1 MDIDYNEILLQA
13 VDTLI
18 TKRIQSINYDNTQ
31 VYTILNA
38 TKAEQGEYLVTDG
51 AVQFYAYSTMTNYKK
66 GDSVYVTIP
75 NNDFNEQKIIVGK
88 KVAGDSTPFVF
99 TKPFDT
105 IIDTTTNLILGDTGV
120 VSLIANNPNNEWNS
134 EKKKSGIEW
143 EIWSKN
149 FLEDSNTAPLSGY
162 TRLGL
167 QAKFKSW
174 LRDFK
179 PVDGEYGL
187 RLELI
192 CRRDMTNSKE
202 AIYNSILE
210 KIKNNTESDWQWILN
225 SSGEKWFNEEKSY
238 KDLTQD
244 DKKLIET
251 KTKYLLAEQ
260 YEQINLILNSYNMY
274 GSPYAFD
281 TYYQQEAVYDISS
294 INQIL
299 KMRLVFYQKPGSFI
313 KSVKYEPISIS
324 ENEYKSGKY
333 YIEKDLGYDVAT
345 GNFDKNIIYY
355 KKIAELIPYKDEA
368 TDNLFL
374 PNLFEEEPYICLGYN
389 LKEFDKESVILY
401 SVNNTTYSPSE
412 YIKEETNNKV
422 IQLRWIHANEGGNII
437 SVSPNNNELEYE
449 VRWYKKSLGSPKADF
464 YSGVDWEFLDTE
476 KHSFSYTLKPNVLLP
491 YEQIKAIIIYNNKPL
506 YSNVLTFTNEN
517 PVADSKTIEVN
528 TSLYLECQ
536 DNSSGNYL
544 IYDQGNRLLDISQS
558 SINRKLA
565 ARFIEDVNDINSN
578 RILTEATYIEWR
590 IPSQYTMLK
599 LSQSYGIDYNNLN
612 KLESYKSPKLIT
624 NWGDPISYTY
634 DDAMKKEYQTTINY
648 IGYRKI
654 MYDANKKEIVIC
666 WKGDTNNANRIN
678 YMIDYTIASYYTSAY
693 TYNTITC
700 IIEKNKQIYKTALE
714 FTFGVAGTTGTNYT
728 LVIDFDNNETALTA
742 GNPKTVSLK
751 AKLYDQANQEI
762 TEKQLKQQNIRWLW
776 CWHKDTIGGNETQRA
791 KTDNLLTSNVF
802 YTLTEDTVIN
812 TSKTYYIFDKNDTE
826 DYIIVNNPIKED
838 LDLKKYY
845 EKYSILDHLS
855 DLTINGDND
864 KTKVVNYDSSKPG
877 VGIIAYSG
885 NDLTMTNHIALTKL
899 DKLSLSDNDNLPF
912 LLLQVTLIGWGK
924 YPLSAVLPIPVRA
937 EEKYSHILGAT
948 TVFYPSL
955 GEMSYSTLP
964 YKIFIKNKD
973 KFDEGKGKWE
983 FYNPYNE
990 ASQYTGQIVKYKE
1003 EYRLQPAKIYTK
1015 NTHQYGC
1022 YFTDEQKK
1030 VNGKNVDVVKW
1041 IQPIFI
1047 SQNNY
1052 PCGALNAWDGKSLEI
1067 NEDEGTILS
1076 RGLSAGKKD
1085 SKNRFSGVILGD
1097 WSSNTAQ
1104 DISGKTGIY
1113 GLNHGQ
1119 ISYALTDDGKFLLGK
1134 AGSGRIIM
1142 DGNKST
1148 IESCGYRDGGQGV
1161 RIDLDGSRQG
1171 TGSQFI
1177 SIRGYSGVSTKLSD
1191 IDKQNSKIIKDS
1203 GKNGYGYKLNPILA
1217 IGDGIS
1223 NNYLQ
1228 SASYPDGQ
1236 GVKIDL
1242 NKGRLDAKGDFNLT
1256 ANGDQV
1262 VLSTSSP
1269 YLQIKDSCNSA
1280 HTLIYMGDDDYYLQS
1295 CDYAWDKTGVK
1306 LDLKNGKLE
1315 GYNFTIKAKN
1325 DEDTIIITSDKDKNP
1340 LTIGNNF
1347 SVTWDGSITASNVTV
1362 NSGTFTGAI
1371 YAGSG
1376 NIGGWTINSNCLQSS
1391 DTKTTLYSDG
1401 RLEMDHI
1408 DSVIKI
1414 GNWTINQHQIGN
1426 PGGTY
1431 LSSVGDLWLINGYN
1445 NKIIFGNGKK
1455 DEKAFVI
1462 SCGKG
1467 EQSEYNA
1474 LTLNGNV
1481 VITGYSHINDYLY
1494 VKKYM
1499 SLAQDGELRFGGLNV
1514 AIKYAQA
1521 SFLQSYVEGFTKHG
1535 ITSDEQIKAVA
1546 GYAYFA

>member
-51 AVQFYAYSTMTNYKK
+51 AVQFYAYSTITNYKK
-66 GDSVYVTIP
+66 GDNVYVTIP

-105 IIDTTTNLILGDTGV
+105 IIDTTTNLIFGNTGV
-120 VSLIANNPNNEWNS
+120 VSLIANNPNNKWDS

-143 EIWSKN
+143 EIWSKD
-149 FLEDSNTAPLSGY
+149 FLEDNNIAPLSGY

-179 PVDGEYGL
+179 PADGEYGL

-192 CRRDMTNSKE
+192 CRRDMTNSRE

-210 KIKNNTESDWQWILN
+210 KIKSNTENDWQWILN

-244 DKKLIET
+244 DKKLIES

-260 YEQINLILNSYNMY
+260 YEQVNLILNSYNMY
-274 GSPYAFD
+274 GNPYAFD

-299 KMRLVFYQKPGSFI
+299 KMRLIFYQKPGSFV
-313 KSVKYEPISIS
+313 KSMKYEPISIL

-333 YIEKDLGYDVAT
+333 YIKKDLGYDVAT

-355 KKIAELIPYKDEA
+355 KKITELIPYKDEA

-389 LKEFDKESVILY
+389 LKEFDKESIILY

-412 YIKEETNNKV
+412 YIEEETNNKV
-422 IQLRWIHANEGGNII
+422 IQLRWIHANEDGNII

-449 VRWYKKSLGSPKADF
+449 IRWYKKSLGSPKADF
-464 YSGVDWEFLDTE
+464 YSGVDWELLDTE
-476 KHSFSYTLKPNVLLP
+476 KHSFSYTLKPNVLLA

-506 YSNVLTFTNEN
+506 YSNVLTFTNED
-517 PVADSKTIEVN
+517 PVADSKTTEVN

-558 SINRKLA
+558 SVNRKLA
-565 ARFIEDVNDINSN
+565 ARFIEDVNDANSN

-634 DDAMKKEYQTTINY
+634 DDAMKEEYQTTINY

-666 WKGDTNNANRIN
+666 WKGDINNANRIN

-791 KTDNLLTSNVF
+791 KSDNLLTSNVF
-802 YTLTEDTVIN
+802 YVLTKDTAIN
-812 TSKTYYIFDKNDTE
+812 SLKTYYIKDDTE
-826 DYIIVNNPIKED
+826 EYIIVNNPVKED

-937 EEKYSHILGAT
+937 EEKYSYILGAT

-973 KFDEGKGKWE
+973 NFDEGKGKWE

-990 ASQYTGQIVKYKE
+990 ASQYTGQIVEYEK

-1015 NTHQYGC
+1015 NTRQYGC

-1030 VNGKNVDVVKW
+1030 VNGKNIDVVKW

-1085 SKNRFSGVILGD
+1085 SENKFSGVILGD

-1148 IESCGYRDGGQGV
+1148 IESCGHRGGGPG
-1161 RIDLDGSRQG
+1161 IKLDLDGQG
-1171 TGSQFI
+1171 QDSSNATFI
-1177 SIRGYSGVSTKLSD
+1177 HVRGK
-1191 IDKQNSKIIKDS
+1191 SKE
-1203 GKNGYGYKLNPILA
+1203 GKNNTILN
-1217 IGDGIS
+1217 IGDGKTNCYI
-1223 NNYLQ
+1223 Q
-1228 SASYPDGQ
+1228 SANYVDDNGSGL
-1236 GVKIDL
+1236 KIDL
-1242 NKGRLDAKGDFNLT
+1242 NKGRLYARGDFKLVAGSN
-1256 ANGDQV
+1256 QV
-1262 VLSTSSP
+1262 ILSTSSP
-1269 YLQIKDSCNSA
+1269 YLQIKDTCNPA
-1280 HTLIYMGDDDYYLQS
+1280 HTLIYMGDSAYYLQS
-1295 CDYAWDKTGVK
+1295 HDYALGTTGVK
-1306 LDLKNGKLE
+1306 LDLENGKLE
-1315 GYNFTIKAKN
+1315 GYNFTIKAKGN
-1325 DEDTIIITSDKDKNP
+1325 KGTITISSTEEKP
-1340 LTIGNNF
+1340 LTIGSNF
-1347 SVTWDGSITASNVTV
+1347 SVDWDGTLHA
-1362 NSGTFTGAI
+1362 GAGEFTGTI
-1371 YAGSG
+1371 YSKNGE
-1376 NIGGWTINSNCLQSS
+1376 IGGWKINETSL
-1391 DTKTTLYSDG
+1391 TGGRTTLNCDG
-1401 RLEMDHI
+1401 SATFGNTTISTDGILKLNNKGSSI
-1408 DSVIKI
+1408 QI
-1414 GNWTINQHQIGN
+1414 GNWIWDENSIRNTH
-1426 PGGTY
+1426 GTK
-1431 LSSVGDLWLINGYN
+1431 LDGDGDLWLIQGTRNR
-1445 NKIIFGNGKK
+1445 IIFKDLNHVIACGVVSGEETDSNGLRTNCSFYIGGPLEGQYGAKFNYGVIAKYFIWRDGN
-1455 DEKAFVI
+1455 DMTVAINRDKA
-1462 SCGKG
+1462 K
-1467 EQSEYNA
+1467 A
-1474 LTLNGNV
+1474 LMN
-1481 VITGYSHINDYLY
+1481 Y
-1494 VKKYM
+1494 
-1499 SLAQDGELRFGGLNV
+1499 AQGLNNH
-1514 AIKYAQA
+1514 
-1521 SFLQSYVEGFTKHG
+1521 GF
-1535 ITSDEQIKAVA
+1535 SDGQIIDVA

>member
-1 MDIDYNEILLQA
+1 MNIDYNEILLQA

-51 AVQFYAYSTMTNYKK
+51 AVQFYAYSTITNYKK

-143 EIWSKN
+143 EIWSKD

-225 SSGEKWFNEEKSY
+225 SSGEKWFDEEKSY

-251 KTKYLLAEQ
+251 KTKYLLTEQ

-274 GSPYAFD
+274 GNPYSFD

-299 KMRLVFYQKPGSFI
+299 KMRLVFYQKPGSFV

-355 KKIAELIPYKDEA
+355 KKITELIPYKDEA

-374 PNLFEEEPYICLGYN
+374 PNLFEEESYICLGYN

-422 IQLRWIHANEGGNII
+422 IQLRWIHANEDGNII
-437 SVSPNNNELEYE
+437 SVSPNNNELKYE

-491 YEQIKAIIIYNNKPL
+491 YEQVKAIIIYNNKPL

-517 PVADSKTIEVN
+517 PVADSKTTEVN

-634 DDAMKKEYQTTINY
+634 DDAMKEEYQTTINY

-666 WKGDTNNANRIN
+666 WKGDINNANRIN

-762 TEKQLKQQNIRWLW
+762 TEKQLGQQNIRWLW

-791 KTDNLLTSNVF
+791 KSDNLLTSNVF
-802 YTLTEDTVIN
+802 YILTKDTAIN
-812 TSKTYYIFDKNDTE
+812 SSKTYYILDDTE
-826 DYIIVNNPIKED
+826 EYIIVNNPEKK
-838 LDLKKYY
+838 DLKKYY

-855 DLTINGDND
+855 NLTINGDND
-864 KTKVVNYDSSKPG
+864 KTKVVNYDKNKPG
-877 VGIIAYSG
+877 VGIIPYDG
-885 NDLTMTNHIALTKL
+885 NDLTATNHIALTKL
-899 DKLSLSDNDNLPF
+899 NELSLSDNNNLPF

-924 YPLSAVLPIPVRA
+924 YPLSTVLPIPVRA

-964 YKIFIKNKD
+964 YKIFIKNKNT
-973 KFDEGKGKWE
+973 FDEGKGKWE

-990 ASQYTGQIVKYKE
+990 IPQYTGQIVKYEK

-1030 VNGKNVDVVKW
+1030 VNGENVDIVKW

-1067 NEDEGTILS
+1067 NKDEGTILS

-1085 SKNRFSGVILGD
+1085 SENKFSGVILGD

-1104 DISGKTGIY
+1104 DISGKTGVY

-1148 IESCGYRDGGQGV
+1148 IESCGHRGGGPG
-1161 RIDLDGSRQG
+1161 IKLDLDGQG
-1171 TGSQFI
+1171 QDSSNATFI
-1177 SIRGYSGVSTKLSD
+1177 HVRGK
-1191 IDKQNSKIIKDS
+1191 SKE
-1203 GKNGYGYKLNPILA
+1203 GKNNTILN
-1217 IGDGIS
+1217 IGDGKTNCYI
-1223 NNYLQ
+1223 Q
-1228 SASYPDGQ
+1228 SANYVDDNGSGL
-1236 GVKIDL
+1236 KIDL
-1242 NKGRLDAKGDFNLT
+1242 NKGRLYARGDFKLVAGSN
-1256 ANGDQV
+1256 QV
-1262 VLSTSSP
+1262 ILSTSSP
-1269 YLQIKDSCNSA
+1269 YLQIKDTCNPA
-1280 HTLIYMGDDDYYLQS
+1280 HTLIYMGDSAYYLQS
-1295 CDYAWDKTGVK
+1295 HDYASGTTGVK
-1306 LDLKNGKLE
+1306 LDLENGKLE
-1315 GYNFTIKAKN
+1315 GYNFTIKAKGN
-1325 DEDTIIITSDKDKNP
+1325 KGTITISSTEEKP
-1340 LTIGNNF
+1340 LTIGSNF
-1347 SVTWDGSITASNVTV
+1347 SVDWDGTLYA
-1362 NSGTFTGAI
+1362 GAGKFTGTI
-1371 YAGSG
+1371 YSEDGK
-1376 NIGGWTINSNCLQSS
+1376 IGGWTINKTSLTGGS
-1391 DTKTTLYSDG
+1391 TTLNCDG
-1401 RLEMDHI
+1401 SAVFGDTTISTDGVLKLDNKGSSI
-1408 DSVIKI
+1408 QI
-1414 GNWTINQHQIGN
+1414 GNWIWDKNSIRNTH
-1426 PGGTY
+1426 GTK
-1431 LSSVGDLWLINGYN
+1431 LDGDGDLWLIQGTRNR
-1445 NKIIFGNGKK
+1445 IIFKDLNHVIACGVVSGEKTDSNGLRTNCSFYVGGPLEGQYGAKFNYGVIAKYFIWRDGNNMTVAINR
-1455 DEKAFVI
+1455 EKA
-1462 SCGKG
+1462 K
-1467 EQSEYNA
+1467 A
-1474 LTLNGNV
+1474 LMN
-1481 VITGYSHINDYLY
+1481 
-1494 VKKYM
+1494 
-1499 SLAQDGELRFGGLNV
+1499 
-1514 AIKYAQA
+1514 YAQGLA
-1521 SFLQSYVEGFTKHG
+1521 NHGF
-1535 ITSDEQIKAVA
+1535 SDGQIIDVA

>member
-51 AVQFYAYSTMTNYKK
+51 AVQFYAYSTITNYKK
-66 GDSVYVTIP
+66 GDNVYVTIP

-143 EIWSKN
+143 EIWSKD

-225 SSGEKWFNEEKSY
+225 SSGEKWFDEEKSY

-251 KTKYLLAEQ
+251 KTKYLLTEQ

-274 GSPYAFD
+274 GNPYSFD

-355 KKIAELIPYKDEA
+355 KKIAELIPYKDET

-422 IQLRWIHANEGGNII
+422 IQLRWIHANEDGSII

-517 PVADSKTIEVN
+517 PVADSKTTEVN

-634 DDAMKKEYQTTINY
+634 DDAMKEEYQTTINY

-666 WKGDTNNANRIN
+666 WKGDINNANRIN

-700 IIEKNKQIYKTALE
+700 IIEKNKQIYKTVLE

-728 LVIDFDNNETALTA
+728 LVIDFDNNETALTV

-791 KTDNLLTSNVF
+791 KSDNLLTSNVF
-802 YTLTEDTVIN
+802 YILTEDTAIN
-812 TSKTYYIFDKNDTE
+812 SSKTYYILDDTE
-826 DYIIVNNPIKED
+826 EYIIVNNPEKK
-838 LDLKKYY
+838 DLKKYY

-864 KTKVVNYDSSKPG
+864 KTKVVNYNKNKPG
-877 VGIIAYSG
+877 VGIIPYDG
-885 NDLTMTNHIALTKL
+885 NDLTATNHIALTKL
-899 DKLSLSDNDNLPF
+899 NELSLSDNNNLPF

-973 KFDEGKGKWE
+973 NFDEGKGKWK

-990 ASQYTGQIVKYKE
+990 ASQYTGQIVEYEK

-1015 NTHQYGC
+1015 NTRQYGC

-1030 VNGKNVDVVKW
+1030 VNGKNIDVVKW

-1085 SKNRFSGVILGD
+1085 SENKFSGVILGD

-1148 IESCGYRDGGQGV
+1148 IESCGHRGGGPG
-1161 RIDLDGSRQG
+1161 IKLDLDGQG
-1171 TGSQFI
+1171 QDSSNATFI
-1177 SIRGYSGVSTKLSD
+1177 HVRGK
-1191 IDKQNSKIIKDS
+1191 SKEGENNTI
-1203 GKNGYGYKLNPILA
+1203 LN
-1217 IGDGIS
+1217 IGDGKTNCYI
-1223 NNYLQ
+1223 Q
-1228 SASYPDGQ
+1228 SANYVDDNGSGL
-1236 GVKIDL
+1236 KIDL
-1242 NKGRLDAKGDFNLT
+1242 NKGRLYARGDFKLVAGSN
-1256 ANGDQV
+1256 QV
-1262 VLSTSSP
+1262 ILSTSSP
-1269 YLQIKDSCNSA
+1269 YLQIKDTCDSA
-1280 HTLIYMGDDDYYLQS
+1280 HTLIYMGDSAYYLQS
-1295 CDYAWDKTGVK
+1295 HDYASGTTGVK
-1306 LDLKNGKLE
+1306 LDLENGKLE
-1315 GYNFTIKAKN
+1315 GYNFTIKAKGN
-1325 DEDTIIITSDKDKNP
+1325 KGTITISSTEEKP
-1340 LTIGNNF
+1340 LTIGSNF
-1347 SVTWDGSITASNVTV
+1347 SVDWDGTLYA
-1362 NSGTFTGAI
+1362 GAGKFTGTI
-1371 YAGSG
+1371 YSDDGK
-1376 NIGGWTINSNCLQSS
+1376 IGGWTINKTSLTGGS
-1391 DTKTTLYSDG
+1391 TTLNCDG
-1401 RLEMDHI
+1401 SAAFGDTTISTDGILKLNNKGSSI
-1408 DSVIKI
+1408 QI
-1414 GNWTINQHQIGN
+1414 GNWIWDEDSIRNTH
-1426 PGGTY
+1426 GTK
-1431 LSSVGDLWLINGYN
+1431 LDGDGDLWLIQGTRNR
-1445 NKIIFGNGKK
+1445 IIFKDLNHVIACGVVSGEETDSNGLRTNCSFYIGGPLEGQYGAKFNYGVIAKYFIWRDGN
-1455 DEKAFVI
+1455 DMTVAINRDKA
-1462 SCGKG
+1462 K
-1467 EQSEYNA
+1467 A
-1474 LTLNGNV
+1474 LMN
-1481 VITGYSHINDYLY
+1481 Y
-1494 VKKYM
+1494 
-1499 SLAQDGELRFGGLNV
+1499 AQGLNNH
-1514 AIKYAQA
+1514 
-1521 SFLQSYVEGFTKHG
+1521 GF
-1535 ITSDEQIKAVA
+1535 SDGQIIDVA